1 MVAFFL
7 KRVIILI
14 YYFESP
20 IVFSRMIGMRF
31 SRKEGEAMGF
41 SQFLDSR
48 RDRAKALVKIL
59 KEQFSYVSILGADSK
74 STAIRVDASTS
85 NISNGQDTECGF
97 VVKLNNG
104 SCFFEYA
111 MDDIG
116 EDVAT
121 LAEEIKEAFSA
132 SAALK
137 QASIEHISLKDEPLV
152 QSFARA
158 SDLHEYSDAQL
169 LDFCQKTQKELQGKS
184 ENILNAM
191 VALNTMEVSKLF
203 ISQNRELDQNYA
215 FIGGVLV
222 LVYRENEK
230 VVQVYNFEGSQNV
243 ADVMAALPSKMDA
256 LVDRAHHLC
265 YAKPIEP
272 GVYDVITDPSITGL
286 IAHEAFGHGVE
297 MDQFV
302 KDRALAK
309 QYVGQYVA
317 SPICNMKDGA
327 ASALSI
333 ASYFFDDDGVLAGDT
348 QIIKDGILV
357 TGISDLASASQLGTS
372 PTGNGRRQSTRR
384 KAYTRMTNT
393 FFEKGTDKLE
403 DMIASIKHGY
413 MLFETDNG
421 MEDPKN
427 WAIQCVAQYGIEI
440 VDGKLTENYVSPVVM
455 SGYVPDLLKSIS
467 MISDD
472 FEICGSG
479 FCGKGYKEWVRVSD
493 GGPAL
498 KARVKLG

>member
-1 MVAFFL
+1 
-7 KRVIILI
+7 
-14 YYFESP
+14 
-20 IVFSRMIGMRF
+20 
-31 SRKEGEAMGF
+31 MGF
-41 SQFLDSR
+41 SEFLDSR
-48 RDRAKALVKIL
+48 RARVKDLVGIL
-59 KEQFSYVSILGADSK
+59 KEQFSYVSVLGADSK
-74 STAIRVDASTS
+74 STAIRVDANTS
-85 NISNGQDTECGF
+85 SIGNGQDTECGF
-97 VVKLNNG
+97 VIKINNG
-104 SCFFEYA
+104 GCFFEYSL
-111 MDDIG
+111 DDIG
-116 EDVAT
+116 EDVGS
-121 LAEEIKEAFSA
+121 LAQEIKEAFSV

-137 QASIEHISLKDEPLV
+137 QQPIEDIHLEDEPLV
-152 QSFARA
+152 RSFTRQT
-158 SDLHEYSDAQL
+158 DLHQFSDAQL
-169 LDFCQKTQKELQGKS
+169 LEFCKKTQKMLQSKS

-191 VALNTMEVSKLF
+191 VALNSMEISKLF
-203 ISQNRELDQNYA
+203 ISANRELDQNYG
-215 FIGGVLV
+215 FIGAVMV
-222 LVYRENEK
+222 LVYKENEK
-230 VVQVYNFEGSQNV
+230 VVQVYDFDGSTNV
-243 ADVMAALPSKMDA
+243 SDVMTRLPQRLDA
-256 LVDRAHHLC
+256 LVDRAHHLAF
-265 YAKPIEP
+265 AKPIEP

-309 QYVGQYVA
+309 EYVGKYVA

-357 TGISDLASASQLGTS
+357 TGISDLASASQLGLP
-372 PTGNGRRQSTRR
+372 PTGNGRRQSARR

-472 FEICGSG
+472 FAICGSG

-498 KARVKLG
+498 KVRVKLG